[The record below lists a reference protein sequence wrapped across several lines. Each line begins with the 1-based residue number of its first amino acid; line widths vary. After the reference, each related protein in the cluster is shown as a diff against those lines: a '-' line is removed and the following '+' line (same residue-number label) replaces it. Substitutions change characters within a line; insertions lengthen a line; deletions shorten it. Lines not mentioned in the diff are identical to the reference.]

1 MVQQIQRLFNA
12 PTQHCCQK
20 RQAHGEVVGLRAE
33 HCEHGGRGDV
43 PEGDADEE
51 HHHEEQ
57 AELGDEDSQEEGD
70 VDRGK
75 VQGGQGDEDEGG
87 HGVLPN
93 EDVEPPGLLGADHLE
108 GPRQPAQADRQED
121 LGDGRNQISQVNI
134 LRRVTNL

>member
-1 MVQQIQRLFNA
+1 MT

-20 RQAHGEVVGLRAE
+20 RQTHGEVVGLCAE

-43 PEGDADEE
+43 PEGEADEK

-70 VDRGK
+70 VDRGE

-134 LRRVTNL
+134 LRRVAADL